1 MQQYFKETLT
11 RKKKMTFNSRKI
23 MHTIFIA
30 LILCLGMSGLVK
42 AQEETAATI
51 TGQITDSTGAG
62 IPNATVIIANTENGA
77 TRQVQSN
84 DEGNY
89 NISPLVP
96 GSYTVTVEQT
106 GFKRYVQNITLNVR
120 DRRQVAIVLEVGAPS
135 ETVTVTDEPP
145 LIQESPTGQ
154 TLISNKQIIEIPLVN
169 RDFTKLLELVP
180 GVSSDL
186 TDETSLGL
194 TNRAAISIN
203 GLRRNGVNF
212 LVDGV
217 NNTDGGSNITLL
229 STPTVDSIKEFK
241 VLTSN
246 YTAEFGRSAGG
257 VVTVVTKSGG
267 NDYHGSLYEFVRNDR
282 FNANTFFN
290 NRRGRGLDGKPL
302 SPTPRLRYNTFG
314 GTFSGPLPFLHFGE
328 GGHFFD
334 SGKNKTF
341 FFYSQDFRRIRRA
354 STTNTVT
361 VPTAAERSGDF
372 SARLGSNLCFNT
384 PTAPTVPTSGV
395 CSSTFTIPIQVIDTN
410 GSTIQARANQLF
422 NTANRAYAGNI
433 IPTSD
438 ISLISRAF
446 LSAFPL
452 PNTGVSSFIYN
463 ANTIQ
468 NTRQEVVRVD
478 HNINQNN
485 SIFGRY
491 THDLNDTQEPSG
503 LFNNI
508 NLPNIATTNTKVPGQ
523 ILAITYNSVLTSS
536 ITNELSYNFS
546 QNHITALLV
555 GKGRLSDYGLT
566 NGPGS
571 VGQAF
576 PENNLNAIPRIT
588 IPGISS
594 LGSTQGFDIR
604 YRSQVIRD
612 NISWTRGN
620 HTMKFGVELAREGKN
635 ENASNATQGEF
646 TFDQIQSRG
655 VALNGATNVTLT
667 QTGVGLGSFLL
678 GRANA
683 YGEDQFDI
691 TFRLNLG
698 RREFYAQDTWR
709 IRPNITLDYGVRYQY
724 FVPTIDK
731 NNVESSFIPSLFS
744 QSKVPTCANPACTSL
759 LRGTGDPLNGIAVAG
774 STSPFGRTIVP
785 RDKNNFSP
793 RVGITYSPNFEK
805 GIGRTLFGAPTK
817 TVFRA
822 GYGFYYDQIAT
833 FLIQDPTTPNRP
845 YNNRASYSSGSA
857 GTITYADPT
866 AGALGNLPIS
876 TLGGVSPDLRTP
888 EIQQYSIGMQR
899 EIFKNAVIDI
909 SYVGTKG
916 DFLLRT
922 RNINFIEPYR
932 FFVSR
937 TTAAGVVIPVL
948 PNGQDAPAGCTVG
961 STGCSNLYRPYLG
974 YANIN
979 VFETAARSRY
989 NGLLSSFSYRFAKG
1003 STLTASY
1010 TFSKTLTDFTND
1022 RDGADAP
1029 QNPFTPRAEYA
1040 EARTSRPHIFSASYV
1055 YEIPFF
1061 HKLENKFIK
1070 AVLDGYQIGGIT
1082 NIESGPPIS
1091 RVLGITTNG
1100 GLRGNRANLIGD
1112 PTGGVTGTNDPV
1124 TGLPYLFNP
1133 AAFATPA
1140 LGTFGNSGRA
1150 IFRLPGRN
1158 NTNLSLSRYFY
1169 FDRDKGRYLQLRV
1182 ESFNVFNNTQFL
1194 CCSGN
1199 QNLAENADTGLP
1211 SGARLPREF
1220 QFAAKFNF

>member
-1 MQQYFKETLT
+1 MI
-11 RKKKMTFNSRKI
+11 FNTEKI
-23 MHTIFIA
+23 IYTILGG
-30 LILCLGMSGLVK
+30 LILCLGMSGSIS

-51 TGQITDSTGAG
+51 TGQVTDSSGAS
-62 IPNATVIIANTENGA
+62 IPNATVIVTNTETGM

-84 DEGNY
+84 AEGNY
-89 NISPLVP
+89 TVSPLMP
-96 GSYTVTVEQT
+96 GSYTIKVEQT
-106 GFKRYVQNITLNVR
+106 GFKGYVQNITLNVR

-145 LIQESPTGQ
+145 LIQESSTGQ
-154 TLISNKQIIEIPLVN
+154 TLISNKQIVEIPLVN

-194 TNRAAISIN
+194 TNRAAVSIN

-229 STPTVDSIKEFK
+229 STPTIDSIQEFK

-257 VVTVVTKSGG
+257 VVTVVTKSGS
-267 NDYHGSLYEFVRNDR
+267 NQYHGSLYEFVRNDR

-290 NRRGRGLDGKPL
+290 NRRGRGLDGKSL

-328 GGHFFD
+328 GGPYFD

-341 FFYSQDFRRIRRA
+341 FFYSQDFRRISRA
-354 STTNTVT
+354 STTNTVS
-361 VPTAAERSGDF
+361 VPTQAERNGDF
-372 SARLGSNLCFNT
+372 SARLGANLCFNT
-384 PTAPTVPTSGV
+384 PTAPTAPTAAV
-395 CSSTFTIPIQVIDTN
+395 CSTTFTVPVLVTDTT
-410 GSTIQARANQLF
+410 GAVIQARANQLF

-433 IPTSD
+433 ITSAD
-438 ISLISRAF
+438 ISPISRAF
-446 LSAFPL
+446 LNAFPL
-452 PNTGVSSFIYN
+452 PNSGASSFIYN

-468 NTRQEVVRVD
+468 NTRQEVIRID
-478 HNINQNN
+478 HTFNATN

-491 THDLNDTQEPSG
+491 THDLNDTQEPGG
-503 LFNNI
+503 LFNGI
-508 NLPNIATTNTKVPGQ
+508 SLPNVATTNTKVPGQ
-523 ILAITYNSVLTSS
+523 LLAITYNSIVNSS
-536 ITNELSYNFS
+536 VANELSYNFS
-546 QNHITALLV
+546 QNHIVTLLV
-555 GKGRLSDYGLT
+555 GRGRLSDYGLA
-566 NGPGS
+566 NGAGG

-576 PENNLNAIPRIT
+576 IENNFGAIPGLS
-588 IPGISS
+588 IPGIAFA
-594 LGSTQGFDIR
+594 GSTQGYNIR
-604 YRSQVIRD
+604 YRNQAVRD
-612 NISWTRGN
+612 NLTWTTGN
-620 HTMKFGVELAREGKN
+620 HILKFGGEIAFEGKN
-635 ENASNATQGEF
+635 ENASNNTQGSF

-655 VALNGATNVTLT
+655 TALNGATNVTLT
-667 QTGVGLGSFLL
+667 PTGVGLGSFLL
-678 GRANA
+678 GRANS
-683 YGEDQFDI
+683 YLEDQFDI
-691 TFRLNLG
+691 TFKLKLG

-709 IRPNITLDYGVRYQY
+709 VRPNITINYGVRYQY
-724 FVPTIDK
+724 YLPAVDK
-731 NNVESSFIPSLFS
+731 NNVESSFIPSLYS
-744 QSKVPTCANPACTSL
+744 LSKVPTCANFACTSL
-759 LRGTGDPLNGIAVAG
+759 VRGTGDALNGIAVAG
-774 STSPFGRTIVP
+774 STSPFGNTIVP
-785 RDKNNFSP
+785 KDKNNFSP

-805 GIGRTLFGAPTK
+805 GLGRTLFGAQNK

-833 FLIQDPTTPNRP
+833 FLYQDPTTPNRP
-845 YNNRASYSSGSA
+845 YNNRA
-857 GTITYADPT
+857 TYTSTSTAIVTFTDPT
-866 AGALGNLPIS
+866 AGNQGNLPVIA
-876 TLGGVSPDLRTP
+876 LGGVSPDLKSP
-888 EIQQYSIGMQR
+888 EIQQYSVGMQR

-909 SYVGTKG
+909 SYVGTRG
-916 DFLLRT
+916 DHLLRT
-922 RNINFIEPYR
+922 RNINFVEPYR
-932 FFVSR
+932 LFASR
-937 TTAAGVVIPVL
+937 TTSTGTVVPVL

-961 STGCSNLYRPYLG
+961 STGCINLYRPYLG
-974 YANIN
+974 YGNIN
-979 VFETAARSRY
+979 VFETAAISRY
-989 NGLLSSFSYRFAKG
+989 NGLLTSFSYRFAKG

-1029 QNPFTPRAEYA
+1029 QNPLNPSVEYA

-1061 HKLENKFIK
+1061 NKLDNKFLK
-1070 AVLDGYQIGGIT
+1070 TVLDGFQIGGIT

-1112 PTGGVTGTNDPV
+1112 PTGGVTGSIDPV
-1124 TGLPYLFNP
+1124 TGLPFLFNP
-1133 AAFATPA
+1133 AAFSTPA
-1140 LGTFGNSGRA
+1140 LGTYGTSGRA

-1158 NTNLSLSRYFY
+1158 TTSLSLSRYFY
-1169 FDRDKGRYLQLRV
+1169 LNHDKNRYIQLRA
-1182 ESFNVFNNTQFL
+1182 EAFNVFNHTQFL

-1199 QNLAENADTGLP
+1199 QNLAENSDTGLP

-1220 QFAAKFNF
+1220 QFAVKFSF

>member
-1 MQQYFKETLT
+1 MKRNIKQTAHL
-11 RKKKMTFNSRKI
+11 
-23 MHTIFIA
+23 
-30 LILCLGMSGLVK
+30 LICAFAVCLSLSGLSF
-42 AQEETAATI
+42 AQEETAAAI

-62 IPNATVIIANTENGA
+62 IPNASVIVTNTENGA
-77 TRQVQSN
+77 VRQVQSN

-89 NISPLVP
+89 NVSPLVP
-96 GSYTVTVEQT
+96 GSYTVAVEQT

-120 DRRQVAIVLEVGAPS
+120 DRRQVAIVLEVGAAS

-154 TLISNKQIIEIPLVN
+154 TLISNKQIVEIPLVN

-194 TNRAAISIN
+194 TNRASVSIN

-246 YTAEFGRSAGG
+246 YTAELGRSAGG

-302 SPTPRLRYNTFG
+302 SATPRLRYNTFG
-314 GTFSGPLPFLHFGE
+314 GTFSGPIPFLHFGE
-328 GGHFFD
+328 GGPTFD

-354 STTNTVT
+354 STTNTIS
-361 VPTAAERSGDF
+361 VPTAAERNGDF
-372 SARLGSNLCFNT
+372 SARLGLPLYLQTNG
-384 PTAPTVPTSGV
+384 TSGTTV
-395 CSSTFTIPIQVIDTN
+395 TATPLMVTDTT
-410 GSTIQARANQLF
+410 GAVIQARANQLF

-433 IPTSD
+433 IPSSE
-438 ISLISRAF
+438 ISPISRAF
-446 LSAFPL
+446 LSAYPL
-452 PNTGVSSFIYN
+452 PNSGGSSFIYN

-468 NTRQEVVRVD
+468 NTRQEVIRID
-478 HNINQNN
+478 HNINRNN

-491 THDLNDTQEPSG
+491 THDLNDTQEPAG

-508 NLPNIATTNTKVPGQ
+508 ALPNVATTNTVVPGQ
-523 ILAITYNSVLTSS
+523 LLAITYTSILSSS
-536 ITNELSYNFS
+536 ISNELSYNFS
-546 QNHITALLV
+546 QNFINTLLV
-555 GKGRLSDYGLT
+555 GKGRLSDYGLA
-566 NGPGS
+566 NGAGS
-571 VGQAF
+571 IGQAF
-576 PENNLNAIPRIT
+576 PENNFNAIPT
-588 IPGISS
+588 IGIPLIASI
-594 LGSTQGFDIR
+594 GSTQGFSIR
-604 YRSQVIRD
+604 YRNQSVRD
-612 NISWTRGN
+612 NLSWTAGN
-620 HTMKFGVELAREGKN
+620 HQIKFGVELAYEGKN
-635 ENASNATQGEF
+635 ENASNNTQG
-646 TFDQIQSRG
+646 TYSFDQIQSRG
-655 VALNGATNVTLT
+655 TALNGATNVALT

-678 GRANA
+678 GRANS
-683 YGEDQFDI
+683 YSEDQFDI
-691 TFRLNLG
+691 SFKLNLG

-709 IRPNITLDYGVRYQY
+709 IRPNVTIDYGVRYQY
-724 FVPTIDK
+724 FVPATDK
-731 NNVESSFIPSLFS
+731 NNIESSFFPKLFS
-744 QSKVPTCANPACTSL
+744 ASKVPTCANAACTSL
-759 LRGTGDPLNGIAVAG
+759 LRNTGDPLNGIGVAG

-785 RDKNNFSP
+785 SDKNNFSP

-805 GIGRTLFGAPTK
+805 GIARKILGAPTK

-833 FLIQDPTTPNRP
+833 FLYQDPTTPNRP
-845 YNNRASYSSGSA
+845 YNNRATFTSGTA
-857 GTITYADPT
+857 GTVTFTDPT
-866 AGALGNLPIS
+866 AGALGNLPIIA
-876 TLGGVSPDLRTP
+876 LGGVNPDLRTP
-888 EIQQYSIGMQR
+888 EIQQYSVGMQR
-899 EIFKNAVIDI
+899 EIFKNAIIDI

-922 RNINFIEPYR
+922 RNINFVEPFR

-937 TTAAGVVIPVL
+937 EVIPGSGVFTAVL
-948 PNGQDAPAGCTVG
+948 PNGQFAPAGCTAVG
-961 STGCSNLYRPYLG
+961 STGCINLYRPYLG
-974 YANIN
+974 YGNIN
-979 VFETAARSRY
+979 VFESAARSRY

-1010 TFSKTLTDFTND
+1010 TFSKNLTDFTND

-1029 QNPFTPRAEYA
+1029 QNPFNAQIEFA

-1061 HKLENKFIK
+1061 QKLDNKFLRAI
-1070 AVLDGYQIGGIT
+1070 LNGYQIGGIT

-1091 RVLGITTNG
+1091 RVLGITTSG
-1100 GLRGNRANLIGD
+1100 GLRGNRANLVGD

-1169 FDRDKGRYLQLRV
+1169 FDRDRGRYLQLRV